1 MKQSSFISILMALFA
16 ISANAQLKLTTDG
29 NIYMHRISEDT
40 LSDVSIGE
48 CSMLEDYKWYKK
60 GLHVQKAIS
69 QSAVCYGIYSEA
81 LKKTNNWGDAV
92 GVYGYGLGDGNN
104 NRKFG
109 VVGTIPIGARGAG
122 VCGTEE
128 GACPPHNSV
137 YGNYAGYFLGETYF
151 DGNVTG
157 TTGIYNYSDI
167 RLKDN
172 VSSLK
177 DAKSTAL
184 DNLQKLD
191 VIEYNLK
198 RPNKEIILLNK
209 KGEDKRRHYGVSAQE
224 LQEVYPDLVRESQ
237 EGYLTVNYTEL
248 VPILIRSIQE
258 LKAELDE
265 VKGTNGDV
273 RKARAASFEEDEPLD
288 VKDATSIPAMATLAQ
303 NTPNPFSERTTI
315 RFTLPEN
322 AQNAFIYI
330 FDMSGKMQ
338 KQIPVDSSME
348 SVIIEG
354 YELRA
359 GMYIYSLVIGGK
371 EIDTKRMILS
381 K

>member
-1 MKQSSFISILMALFA
+1 MKQSSLISILIALFA

-48 CSMLEDYKWYKK
+48 CSMLEDYEWYKK

-92 GVYGYGLGDGNN
+92 GVFGYGLGDGNN

-128 GACPPHNSV
+128 GGCPPHNSV
-137 YGNYAGYFLGETYF
+137 YGNYAGYFFGETYF

-198 RPNKEIILLNK
+198 RPNKENILLNK

-265 VKGTNGDV
+265 VKGTNG
-273 RKARAASFEEDEPLD
+273 
-288 VKDATSIPAMATLAQ
+288 
-303 NTPNPFSERTTI
+303 TTI

-338 KQIPVDSSME
+338 KQIPVDNSME
-348 SVIIEG
+348 NVIIEG

-371 EIDTKRMILS
+371 EIQTRRMILS

>member
-1 MKQSSFISILMALFA
+1 MKQSSLISILMALFA

-48 CSMLEDYKWYKK
+48 CSMLEDYKLYKK

-92 GVYGYGLGDGNN
+92 GVFGYGLGDGNN

-128 GACPPHNSV
+128 GGYPPYDSV
-137 YGNYAGYFLGETYF
+137 YGNYAGYFFGETYF
-151 DGNVTG
+151 DGDVTG

-177 DAKSTAL
+177 NAKSTAL

-198 RPNKEIILLNK
+198 RPNKENILLNK

-338 KQIPVDSSME
+338 KQISSLRVMN
-348 SVIIEG
+348 SV
-354 YELRA
+354 LVCTSTHW
-359 GMYIYSLVIGGK
+359 SLVARK
-371 EIDTKRMILS
+371 YRHAE
-381 K
+381 